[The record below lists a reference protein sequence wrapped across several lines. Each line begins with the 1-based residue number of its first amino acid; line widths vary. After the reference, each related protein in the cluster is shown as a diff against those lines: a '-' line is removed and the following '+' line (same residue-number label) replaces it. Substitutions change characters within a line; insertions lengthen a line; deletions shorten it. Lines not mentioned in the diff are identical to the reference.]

1 MDCSPPGSSVHGI
14 FQARILASVT
24 ISFSRGSFW
33 PKNQTC
39 VSWTGRLFLYSWAN
53 QESPFKMNESE
64 SCSVMSTSLQSHG
77 LYGLWNSPGQNTGV
91 GSQSL
96 LQEILTTQ
104 GSNPGLLH
112 CRHILYHLSHQGSP
126 RILDCIAYPC
136 SNISFR
142 LRNTALQVDSLP
154 TELSRNE
161 WWRSIEY
168 GQMKGYCFLFFPGGP
183 AIKTPCSQCRVSRL
197 DPWSGN

>member
-1 MDCSPPGSSVHGI
+1 
-14 FQARILASVT
+14 
-24 ISFSRGSFW
+24 
-33 PKNQTC
+33 
-39 VSWTGRLFLYSWAN
+39 
-53 QESPFKMNESE
+53 MNENE

-183 AIKTPCSQCRVSRL
+183 AIKTPCSQCRVSRF